1 MKIAFIGYGNMANAL
16 LNSML
21 ASDKT
26 MLSKDIYIFHNKD
39 NSVYELDRCTFM
51 QSGQKCKTTFDI
63 IFLCV
68 KPNDIESAIK
78 ENIGI
83 FKDNQ
88 IIISVAA
95 GITIE
100 SIKNFIQKDVLIA
113 RAMPNLCAIFN
124 ESITG
129 LCMPSNMN
137 DNTKD
142 LVENI
147 FKNIGYVRKINENE
161 MHSFTA
167 LYGSGPAYI
176 MYFIESFIECEN
188 FDSISSDD
196 KALLILQLLNSTSKL
211 LLTTK
216 DISELRSK
224 VTSKGG
230 TTESAIKV
238 LEENNFSEIL
248 EEAIKSAR
256 KKSIDLSK

>member
-16 LNSML
+16 VSSILTSKNIVLS
-21 ASDKT
+21 SD
-26 MLSKDIYIFHNKD
+26 IHIFHNKNKD
-39 NSVYELDRCTFM
+39 AYELDKCKFL
-51 QSGQKCKTTFDI
+51 QSGQDCENNFDI
-63 IFLCV
+63 IFLCI
-68 KPNDIESAIK
+68 KPKDIESAIK
-78 ENIGI
+78 ENSHI
-83 FKDNQ
+83 FLDNQ
-88 IIISVAA
+88 TIVSVAA
-95 GITIE
+95 GITIN
-100 SIKNFIQKDVLIA
+100 SIKDLIQKNVLIA

-129 LCMPSNMN
+129 LCMQNNMD

-147 FKNIGYVRKINENE
+147 FKNIGYVRKINEDE

-176 MYFIESFIECEN
+176 MYFIESLIDCEN
-188 FDSISSDD
+188 FDSITDD
-196 KALLILQLLNSTSKL
+196 EKVLLVLQLLNSTSKL

-248 EEAIKSAR
+248 KEAVQSAR
-256 KKSIDLSK
+256 KKSVDLSK

>member
-16 LNSML
+16 VSSIL
-21 ASDKT
+21 
-26 MLSKDIYIFHNKD
+26 LSKNINLTSDIYIFHNKNKD
-39 NSVYELDRCTFM
+39 EYKLEKCKFL
-51 QSGQKCKTTFDI
+51 QSGQNCKNNFDI

-68 KPNDIESAIK
+68 KPKDMKKAIK
-78 ENIGI
+78 ENSHI
-83 FKDNQ
+83 FLDNQ
-88 IIISVAA
+88 TIISVAA
-95 GITIE
+95 GVTIN
-100 SIKNFIQKDVLIA
+100 SIKGFIEKNVFIA

-129 LCMPSNMN
+129 LCMQ
-137 DNTKD
+137 NTIEENKKD
-142 LVENI
+142 LIENI

-176 MYFIESFIECEN
+176 MYFIESLIDCEN
-188 FDSISSDD
+188 FDSITNDD
-196 KALLILQLLNSTSKL
+196 KSLLILQLLNSTSKL

-230 TTESAIKV
+230 TTESAIKI
-238 LEENNFSEIL
+238 LEQNNFSKIL
-248 EEAIKSAR
+248 EKAIQSAR

>member
-16 LNSML
+16 VSSIL
-21 ASDKT
+21 ASKNIV
-26 MLSKDIYIFHNKD
+26 LSSDIYIFHNKNKD
-39 NSVYELDRCTFM
+39 VYELDKCKFL
-51 QSGQKCKTTFDI
+51 QSGKNCNNNFDI

-68 KPNDIESAIK
+68 KPKDIESAIK
-78 ENIGI
+78 ENSHI
-83 FKDNQ
+83 FLDNQ
-88 IIISVAA
+88 TIVSVAA
-95 GITIE
+95 GITID
-100 SIKNFIQKDVLIA
+100 SIKSFIEKNVLVA

-129 LCMPSNMN
+129 LCMQDTIGANKKN
-137 DNTKD
+137 
-142 LVENI
+142 LIENI
-147 FKNIGYVRKINENE
+147 FKNIGYVRKINEDE

-176 MYFIESFIECEN
+176 MYFIESLIDCEN
-188 FDSISSDD
+188 FDSITNDD
-196 KALLILQLLNSTSKL
+196 KSLLILQLLNSTSKL

-230 TTESAIKV
+230 TTESAIKI
-238 LEENNFSEIL
+238 LEQNNFSKIL
-248 EEAIKSAR
+248 EKAIQSAR

>member
-16 LNSML
+16 VSSIL
-21 ASDKT
+21 ASKNIV
-26 MLSKDIYIFHNKD
+26 LSSDIYIYHNKNED
-39 NSVYELDRCTFM
+39 FYELDKCKFL
-51 QSGQKCKTTFDI
+51 QSGQNCENNFDI

-68 KPNDIESAIK
+68 KPKDMQTAIR
-78 ENIGI
+78 ENSHI
-83 FKDNQ
+83 FLDNQ
-88 IIISVAA
+88 TIVSVAA
-95 GITIE
+95 GITID
-100 SIKNFIQKDVLIA
+100 SIKGFIEKNALIA

-129 LCMPSNMN
+129 LFMEDTID
-137 DNTKD
+137 DNKKN
-142 LVENI
+142 LIENI

-176 MYFIESFIECEN
+176 MYFIESLIDCEN

-196 KALLILQLLNSTSKL
+196 KALLVLQLLNSTSKL

-216 DISELRSK
+216 DISKLRSK

-230 TTESAIKV
+230 TTESAIQI
-238 LEENNFSEIL
+238 LEENNFSKIL

-256 KKSIDLSK
+256 QKSIDLSK

>member
-1 MKIAFIGYGNMANAL
+1 M
-16 LNSML
+16 
-21 ASDKT
+21 DKCKF
-26 MLSKDIYIFHNKD
+26 L
-39 NSVYELDRCTFM
+39 
-51 QSGQKCKTTFDI
+51 QSGQDCENNFDI
-63 IFLCV
+63 IFLCI
-68 KPNDIESAIK
+68 KPKDIESAIK
-78 ENIGI
+78 ENSHI
-83 FKDNQ
+83 FLDNQ
-88 IIISVAA
+88 TIISVAA
-95 GITIE
+95 GITIN
-100 SIKNFIQKDVLIA
+100 SIKDQIQKNVLIA

-129 LCMPSNMN
+129 LCMQNNMD

-147 FKNIGYVRKINENE
+147 FKNIGYVRKINEDE

-176 MYFIESFIECEN
+176 MYFIESLIDCEN
-188 FDSISSDD
+188 FDSITDD
-196 KALLILQLLNSTSKL
+196 EKVLLVLQLLNSTSKL

-248 EEAIKSAR
+248 KEAVQGAR
-256 KKSIDLSK
+256 KKSVDLSK